1 MDEQFVYKLIQNGES
16 ETVEFKARVPSASI
30 VAANITSLANTK
42 GGNILIGIGD
52 KKEIIGIS
60 NAIEV
65 SKRIEKISHDFISP
79 PTSVSLKI
87 QQINGKE
94 ILVVTIPQSKNPPH
108 FFQGRVFHRFGGN
121 NQLLT
126 SKFITHL
133 IDVAKSSLNPMRNI
147 EAQLSI
153 LINTNEDLNKKIE
166 EANSWKIKLK
176 DIIIG
181 AIIGAIISQILIQ
194 IL

>member
-1 MDEQFVYKLIQNGES
+1 MDEEFIYKLIQNGES
-16 ETVEFKARVPSASI
+16 ETVEFKSRVPSDSI
-30 VAANITSLANTK
+30 VAANIVSFANTK

-52 KKEIIGIS
+52 KKKIIGIS
-60 NAIEV
+60 NATEV
-65 SKRIEKISHDFISP
+65 SKKIERISRDIVDPPISID
-79 PTSVSLKI
+79 LKI
-87 QQINGKE
+87 QKINAKE
-94 ILVVTIPQSKNPPH
+94 ILIVTIPQSKNPPH
-108 FFQGRVFHRFGGN
+108 FAQGRAFHRFVSN

-133 IDVAKSSLNPMRNI
+133 TDVAKSGLNPMRNI

-176 DIIIG
+176 DIMIG
-181 AIIGAIISQILIQ
+181 AIIGAIISQILIR